1 MLSHEIRSHSLCG
14 RLAADGAAP
23 SGVVFSSQEVFHQ
36 LLQGMNL
43 CAPPKMWFQQ
53 LSLLWL
59 LQWVTAQTRGLPIL
73 AHPTN
78 PLLQGDT
85 LACFQPCSQDLTR
98 DLPLGFHIVL
108 SHFSNFIEKCLVFS
122 VTCGMK
128 DLGTLQSLVLGQI
141 CFSGSSASAPAILPP
156 PMFPVIC

>member
-1 MLSHEIRSHSLCG
+1 MW
-14 RLAADGAAP
+14 P
-23 SGVVFSSQEVFHQ
+23 SGCRWGCPFWGC
-36 LLQGMNL
+36 LLLAGSLPSTLARHEPL
-43 CAPPKMWFQQ
+43 CPPKMWFQQ

-73 AHPTN
+73 IHPTH

-108 SHFSNFIEKCLVFS
+108 SHFSNFIEKCLFFS

-128 DLGTLQSLVLGQI
+128 DLGALQPLVLGQI
-141 CFSGSSASAPAILPP
+141 CFSGSSASAPAVLPP